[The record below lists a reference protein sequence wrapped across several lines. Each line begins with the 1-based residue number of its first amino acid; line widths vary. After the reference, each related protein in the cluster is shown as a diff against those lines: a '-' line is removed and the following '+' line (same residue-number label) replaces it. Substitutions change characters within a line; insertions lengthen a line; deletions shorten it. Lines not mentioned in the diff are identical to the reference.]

1 MKKIILFCCLS
12 IALFN
17 TAYAKE
23 EAVKGDLNNVI
34 EMICIDATEYAQQV
48 MHDRQTGVTIVDA
61 LKELNKNGVPDSPR
75 NKFFK
80 SIVYDVY
87 KAPKIFDKEQ
97 GKAFESEYSNKVY
110 MTCYESFSKE
120 LSK

>member
-1 MKKIILFCCLS
+1 MKKIILFCSLS
-12 IALFN
+12 ITLFN
-17 TAYAKE
+17 TVYAE
-23 EAVKGDLNNVI
+23 EETVKGDLDSVI
-34 EMICIDATEYAQQV
+34 EMICSDSADYAKQV
-48 MHDRQTGVTIVDA
+48 MHDRQTGVTIVDS

-87 KAPKIFDKEQ
+87 KAPKIFDIEQ
-97 GKAFESEYSNKVY
+97 QKAIESEYSNKVY

-120 LSK
+120 LT